1 MTSALIIRPSS
12 LGDIVHALPVVH
24 DLTQHF
30 PGIAIDWVAEQPFAG
45 LVALNSGVRRVIP
58 VALRRWRHRLLARE
72 TWREFAAFRRE
83 LARERYTAVI
93 DMQEQVKGALIA
105 RLARG
110 PVHGPDRASIREPV
124 ATLAYRHAHR
134 VDPAQH
140 LIDRCRA
147 LAGAAF
153 GFVPQGAPR
162 FGLAPPALDTGPD
175 GRFAVFL
182 HSTSRADKLWPDSH
196 WRELIAH
203 VTRAGIR
210 VELPWGTRDE
220 AARSATLA
228 AGVDGALVPLQRTLP
243 QMAALLA
250 RAEFVCGVDTGLVHL
265 AAALGVPTIALFI
278 STDPRL
284 AGVER
289 ASARARDLGDA
300 NRIPTPGE
308 VIAAL
313 GELMR
318 ATPTC

>member
-45 LVALNSGVRRVIP
+45 LIALNSGVRRVIP
-58 VALRRWRHRLLARE
+58 VALRRWRHRLFARE
-72 TWREFAAFRRE
+72 TWREFAAFRHE
-83 LARERYTAVI
+83 LAWERYTAVI

-140 LIDRCRA
+140 LIDRCRT

-153 GFVPQGAPR
+153 GFVPEGSPR
-162 FGLAPPALDTGPD
+162 FGLAAPVLDARPE

-182 HSTSRADKLWPDSH
+182 HSTSRADKLWPENH

-203 VTRAGIR
+203 VTGAGVS
-210 VELPWGTRDE
+210 VELPWGSREE
-220 AARSATLA
+220 AMRSATLA
-228 AGVDGALVPLQRTLP
+228 SGIDGAQVPLKRSLP

-250 RAEFVCGVDTGLVHL
+250 RADFVCGVDTGLVHL
-265 AAALGVPTIALFI
+265 AAALGVPTIALFLA
-278 STDPRL
+278 TDPRL

-289 ASARARDLGDA
+289 ASTRARDLGDA
-300 NRIPTPGE
+300 GRVPTPAE
-308 VIAAL
+308 VIATL

-318 ATPTC
+318 GAPGC

>member
-1 MTSALIIRPSS
+1 MTSALVIRPSS

-45 LVALNSGVRRVIP
+45 LVSLNSSVRRVIP

-72 TWREFAAFRRE
+72 TWREFAVFRRE

-110 PVHGPDRASIREPV
+110 PVHGPDRRSIREPV

-147 LAGAAF
+147 LVGAAF

-162 FGLAPPALDTGPD
+162 FGLAPPPLDAVLD

-182 HSTSRADKLWPDSH
+182 HSTSRTDKLWPESH

-203 VTRAGIR
+203 VTGAGVR
-210 VELPWGTRDE
+210 VELPWGSRDE
-220 AARSATLA
+220 AARSARLA
-228 AGVDGALVPLQRTLP
+228 AGIDGALVPLQRSLP
-243 QMAALLA
+243 QMAALLD

-289 ASARARDLGDA
+289 ASARARDLGAA
-300 NRIPTPGE
+300 NRMPTPGE
-308 VIAAL
+308 AIAAL

-318 ATPTC
+318 AAPRC